1 MTRRRFLGL
10 TMVLVAL
17 LAAAAGAQS
26 SSGRI
31 HDIGVVGL
39 VPFEVTF
46 QFTNHGDDSM
56 VVASGT
62 LGLMDQL
69 GQPIERIPIEGFS
82 IEPQES
88 VEIDVRSRW
97 EFQETGIFLVDVALD
112 LGGGVLVSNSLGFR
126 ILPVRLPLA
135 PPPVAEGEGLFTV
148 YQQPVSW
155 GLTRVKAPES
165 WEITHGSESVV
176 VAVIDSG
183 IDWGVKQL
191 AGSLWVNPGEIAGN
205 GIDDDRNGYVDDIHG
220 WDFRDD
226 DSGPLTGSPI
236 HPHGT
241 SVASI
246 IAAQP
251 GELPIVGVAPGVR
264 LMDVRFLDSS
274 NGFAPNDWDA
284 FVDAVRYA
292 VDNGADIINMSIFSN
307 GRPPKRF
314 EQALED
320 AVARGVIIVGIA
332 GNQGNAQRGQAVAE
346 VMYPGRLDEVLAVSA
361 TTDGDLLASFSNRG
375 PGVAFCAPGE
385 GITTLTKGGTAATQS
400 GTSFAAPHVS
410 GVLALMLSV
419 NRSLSP
425 AEAVRILEET
435 ATDLGTSG
443 KDDMYG
449 NGLVNAL
456 EAVREAQ
463 R

>member
-1 MTRRRFLGL
+1 
-10 TMVLVAL
+10 
-17 LAAAAGAQS
+17 
-26 SSGRI
+26 
-31 HDIGVVGL
+31 
-39 VPFEVTF
+39 
-46 QFTNHGDDSM
+46 
-56 VVASGT
+56 
-62 LGLMDQL
+62 
-69 GQPIERIPIEGFS
+69 
-82 IEPQES
+82 
-88 VEIDVRSRW
+88 
-97 EFQETGIFLVDVALD
+97 
-112 LGGGVLVSNSLGFR
+112 
-126 ILPVRLPLA
+126 
-135 PPPVAEGEGLFTV
+135 
-148 YQQPVSW
+148 
-155 GLTRVKAPES
+155 
-165 WEITHGSESVV
+165 
-176 VAVIDSG
+176 
-183 IDWGVKQL
+183 
-191 AGSLWVNPGEIAGN
+191 
-205 GIDDDRNGYVDDIHG
+205 
-220 WDFRDD
+220 
-226 DSGPLTGSPI
+226 
-236 HPHGT
+236 
-241 SVASI
+241 
-246 IAAQP
+246 
-251 GELPIVGVAPGVR
+251 
-264 LMDVRFLDSS
+264 
-274 NGFAPNDWDA
+274 
-284 FVDAVRYA
+284 
-292 VDNGADIINMSIFSN
+292 MSIFSN